1 MDVFDA
7 GSTRKMARRLL
18 VVAGNQA
25 GADAERVQ
33 AAHRFRGVGPQR
45 IAKRQ
50 QSEKH
55 AFPRNADDGLTL
67 RFEFVDALSLRLD
80 IHSFGL
86 EKRRAADHEA
96 GAAEACFDASTWDGL
111 ESLHLGQSDA
121 AIESLF
127 DNRASER
134 V

>member
-50 QSEKH
+50 QTEKH
-55 AFPRNADDGLTL
+55 SVLRHTDDGLTL

-80 IHSFGL
+80 MHSCGL
-86 EKRRAADHEA
+86 EKCRATDHQA
-96 GAAEACFDASTWDGL
+96 GAAEACCDASTGDGL
-111 ESLHLGQSDA
+111 ESLHLGQRDTA
-121 AIESLF
+121 VESLF
-127 DNRASER
+127 DNRARE
-134 V
+134 